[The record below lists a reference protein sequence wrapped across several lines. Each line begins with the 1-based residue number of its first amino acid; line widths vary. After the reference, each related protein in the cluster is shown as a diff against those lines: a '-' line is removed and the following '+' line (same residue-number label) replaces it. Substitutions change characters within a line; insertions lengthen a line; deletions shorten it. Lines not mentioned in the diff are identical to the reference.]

1 MPTLPTPPQSVL
13 VVPPPFVGDAIVNTP
28 LLAALRQALPN
39 ATIGHAVAGGGYEL
53 LKHLPT
59 VDRWHV
65 WQQSTPK
72 TWRQLSAFNYDAVL
86 LLRTSFRDAWLAKR
100 AGIPVRIGYSRQR
113 FFQQW
118 YRNVGA
124 CLTHVVPHPLP
135 NTTVPQAEFVRD
147 AFLTPLLHQA
157 GLLAPHEMLPPNTT
171 PLSLA
176 FDESATSSLLN
187 KLPGFVQLASAP
199 VAVVHLAAASQN
211 KGIDGAVILPA
222 LVSLAKQHGYQLVM
236 SGPANMRQ
244 TYEAWWATPLARA
257 GIPWVNMAG
266 NTTLPELAALLGEA
280 SLLLS
285 LDSATLHMAA
295 AMQTP
300 AIVGIYGATSAQ
312 QWAPYWPQACGQPS
326 PFANHPVT
334 LALPCRAA
342 CYTKA
347 CSHNQC
353 RGDLTSHHVLR
364 SVEMALAQS
373 QARHITKELQPC

>member
-1 MPTLPTPPQSVL
+1 MATLYNPPQSVL
-13 VVPPPFVGDAIVNTP
+13 VLPPPFVGDAIVDVP

-39 ATIGHAVAGGGYEL
+39 TTIGHAVAGGGYEL

-59 VDRWHV
+59 VDRWHM
-65 WQQSTPK
+65 WQHSTPK
-72 TWRQLSAFNYDAVL
+72 TWRELSAFNYDAVL

-135 NTTVPQAEFVRD
+135 NTCIPQAEFVRD
-147 AFLTPLLHQA
+147 AFVTPLLQQV
-157 GLLAPHEMLPPNTT
+157 GILAPTETLPPNTT

-187 KLPGFVQLASAP
+187 KLPGFV
-199 VAVVHLAAASQN
+199 HLTAASKN
-211 KGIDGAVILPA
+211 KGIDGAVLLPA
-222 LVSLAKQHGYQLVM
+222 LVSLAKHHGYQLVM
-236 SGPANMRQ
+236 TGPANMRQ

-257 GIPWVNMAG
+257 GISWVNMAG
-266 NTTLPELAALLGEA
+266 NTTLPELAVLLREA

-312 QWAPYWPQACGQPS
+312 QWVPYWPKACGQSS
-326 PFANHPVT
+326 PFVTEAVT
-334 LALPCRAA
+334 LALPCRAT
-342 CYTKA
+342 CYTKH

-353 RGDLTSHHVLR
+353 RADLTSHHVLR
-364 SVEMALAQS
+364 CVELALAKG
-373 QARHITKELQPC
+373 QARNTVRELQPC